1 MALIEG
7 RIANRR
13 DEMPAIARMVEGF
26 GAEHRVPLAIV
37 NDLNVALDEA
47 LNNIIAY
54 GYEPGE
60 RSDIMVRL
68 TSAAGEIVVEI
79 EDVGRPFDPLQAP
92 APDLSGSLRERNVGG
107 LGIHFIKNLVD
118 EVTNARI
125 AGRHRL
131 RLRKR
136 LALGLG
142 TRRMEMEIIEIQRGP
157 VLIMEPRG
165 CIDTSGAK
173 PFGDRLAEMVRAGS
187 RNVLI
192 DMEHIVYIS
201 SAGFRALLVAH
212 KLAHDSQGKLVL
224 CGISSELLRLFEIG
238 RFVDLFTIC

>member
-26 GAEHRVPLAIV
+26 GAEHLVPRAMV

-60 RSDIMVRL
+60 RSDIIVRL

-79 EDVGRPFDPLQAP
+79 EDAGRPFNPLEAP

-107 LGIHFIKNLVD
+107 LGIPFIKNLVD
-118 EVTNARI
+118 EVTYDRI
-125 AGRHRL
+125 AGYNRL

-136 LALGLG
+136 LAVG
-142 TRRMEMEIIEIQRGP
+142 
-157 VLIMEPRG
+157 
-165 CIDTSGAK
+165 
-173 PFGDRLAEMVRAGS
+173 
-187 RNVLI
+187 
-192 DMEHIVYIS
+192 
-201 SAGFRALLVAH
+201 
-212 KLAHDSQGKLVL
+212 
-224 CGISSELLRLFEIG
+224 
-238 RFVDLFTIC
+238 